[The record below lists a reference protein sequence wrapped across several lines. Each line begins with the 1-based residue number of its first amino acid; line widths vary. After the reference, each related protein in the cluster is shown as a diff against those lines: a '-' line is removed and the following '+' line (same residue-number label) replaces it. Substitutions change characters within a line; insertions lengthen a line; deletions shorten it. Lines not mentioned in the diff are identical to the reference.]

1 MHCEG
6 VCLYSYES
14 GCDFQHAYRVSVRVG
29 VVRMCVWVSEIEQTR
44 KVKKAK
50 GIVDT
55 KRERERE
62 REKEKFMYICSNVD
76 ATIEKK
82 WRAVDFKRDKEWGPF
97 AVEFDIKERERS
109 I

>member
-62 REKEKFMYICSNVD
+62 RKKSLCTFVAMLMRQLRRNGGRWISN
-76 ATIEKK
+76 E
-82 WRAVDFKRDKEWGPF
+82 
-97 AVEFDIKERERS
+97 IKNGVLLL
-109 I
+109 